1 MNERTNGKT
10 EIENG
15 SECVRGERRRKAK
28 RGKKTTSQDHSRAMH
43 GAKH

>member
-15 SECVRGERRRKAK
+15 SECVERGGGKQK
-28 RGKKTTSQDHSRAMH
+28 GKKKTTSQDHSRAMH